1 MQLGKQPVS
10 YTFNSNVR
18 ARYLYETSSYDEA
31 LQIITLGYTACADK
45 ESLPYADL
53 CNTAGVC
60 YTEKNFLSK
69 CRSALETSLRI
80 RRAKLPPDDIDSK
93 STLWLYKSYTDQSNP

>member
-1 MQLGKQPVS
+1 MSSTDELVKLIGH
-10 YTFNSNVR
+10 
-18 ARYLYETSSYDEA
+18 AAWYLYEVSNYDEA
-31 LQIITLGYTACADK
+31 LQIIEIGYTACADK
-45 ESLPYADL
+45 ESVLYADL

-80 RRAKLPPDDIDSK
+80 RRAKLLPKDIDSK
-93 STLWLYKSYTDQSNP
+93 